1 METITKKLAL
11 LVARYGWRFSHLD
24 ALRAGVREHV
34 LFDAEVAGLV
44 KCELATFEVRR
55 YLVFA

>member
-1 METITKKLAL
+1 MKQQLAM
-11 LVARYGWRFSHLD
+11 LVARFGWRFSHLD

-34 LFDAEVAGLV
+34 LFDAELVGLV
-44 KCELATFEVRR
+44 KCELCTFEVRR